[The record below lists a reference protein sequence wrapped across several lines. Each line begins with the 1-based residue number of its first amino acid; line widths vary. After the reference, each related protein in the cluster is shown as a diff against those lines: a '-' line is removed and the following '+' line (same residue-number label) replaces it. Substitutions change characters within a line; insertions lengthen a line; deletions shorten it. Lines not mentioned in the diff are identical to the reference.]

1 MAYEHFT
8 YLIFIYFQHRIRSL
22 SILGI
27 ALATIVQLR
36 LSIPGP
42 ITDFSTADN
51 PIAKSTSI
59 WTRFLTFTYLPVFN
73 FKLLLYPSTLSFDW
87 GMDAIPRL
95 TTIFDTRNVTSLI
108 FYGSLTKTVYHN
120 VSKLKARLP
129 QLLLSTIQRRTARA
143 IKKRIQSQLSECVCL
158 ICKQG
163 LSLRHSSS
171 CRAINNNNVPAP
183 SVQCGCPP
191 VRHPSPSPTPSM
203 KSNVSSGSITSNDLI
218 TPPTSAAIL
227 LSIALLALPFL
238 PAANLFFYVGFVVAE
253 RILYLPSV
261 GYCLLVGLGV
271 GKLMDPRRGP
281 LRSQRKRYAVMACV
295 SVMLIACSVKTV
307 YRNYDWR
314 DEESLYRSA
323 IGSNPPKGNFCC
335 LYIFFFRYLHLIVY
349 TINILS

>member
-1 MAYEHFT
+1 
-8 YLIFIYFQHRIRSL
+8 
-22 SILGI
+22 
-27 ALATIVQLR
+27 
-36 LSIPGP
+36 
-42 ITDFSTADN
+42 
-51 PIAKSTSI
+51 
-59 WTRFLTFTYLPVFN
+59 
-73 FKLLLYPSTLSFDW
+73 
-87 GMDAIPRL
+87 MDALPRL
-95 TTIFDTRNVTSLI
+95 TTIFDSRNIVSLV
-108 FYGSLTKTVYHN
+108 FYASLTKIVHWN

-143 IKKRIQSQLSECVCL
+143 IKKRIQSQLSECVCV

-171 CRAINNNNVPAP
+171 CRANNNNNVPAP

-191 VRHPSPSPTPSM
+191 VRHPSPSPTPST
-203 KSNVSSGSITSNDLI
+203 KSSAVTTGSSDLV
-218 TPPTSAAIL
+218 TPLPPTSAAIL
-227 LSIALLALPFL
+227 LSIVLLTLPFL

-261 GYCLLVGLGV
+261 GYCLLVGMGV

-295 SVMLIACSVKTV
+295 SVMLIACSVKTI

-323 IGSNPPKGNFCC
+323 IGINPPKGNFY
-335 LYIFFFRYLHLIVY
+335 LFLLNFFLWFLLLQSKKKNFVLWILIPKILRASRLNTLSNNFR
-349 TINILS
+349 NW

>member
-1 MAYEHFT
+1 
-8 YLIFIYFQHRIRSL
+8 
-22 SILGI
+22 
-27 ALATIVQLR
+27 
-36 LSIPGP
+36 
-42 ITDFSTADN
+42 
-51 PIAKSTSI
+51 
-59 WTRFLTFTYLPVFN
+59 
-73 FKLLLYPSTLSFDW
+73 
-87 GMDAIPRL
+87 MDALPRL
-95 TTIFDTRNVTSLI
+95 TTIFDTRNIMSLI
-108 FYGSLTKTVYHN
+108 FYASLTKIVYIN
-120 VSKLKARLP
+120 VSTLKARLP

-143 IKKRIQSQLSECVCL
+143 IKKRIQSQLSECVCI

-163 LSLRHSSS
+163 MSLRHSSS

-203 KSNVSSGSITSNDLI
+203 KSNVFGGGSITNDTI

-307 YRNYDWR
+307 HRNYDWR
-314 DEESLYRSA
+314 NEESLYRSA
-323 IGSNPPKGNFCC
+323 IGVNPPKGNF
-335 LYIFFFRYLHLIVY
+335 Y
-349 TINILS
+349 